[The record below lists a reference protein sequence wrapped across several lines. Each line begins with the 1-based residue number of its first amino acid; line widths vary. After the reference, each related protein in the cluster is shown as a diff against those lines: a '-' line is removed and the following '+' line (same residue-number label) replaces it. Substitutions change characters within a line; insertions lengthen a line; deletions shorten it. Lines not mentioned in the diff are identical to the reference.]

1 MICLDEKKAMISD
14 EEVKALD
21 KEYCSWGDTV
31 HYSKDPKVFAGCE
44 GSFMYDSKDTPYL
57 DLQMMYSA
65 CNFGYKNKRITDAVI
80 DQMNTLPQ
88 LTPKFIQP
96 YKSLLSA
103 KMAKMIEDRFHEKG
117 RMHFNV
123 GGAQANEDAI
133 KVVRNYTH
141 RNGFFAFQGGY
152 HGRTIAASCLTSSF
166 RYREKYGHFGDRANF
181 VPFPYCFRCPY
192 GMKCDSCNH
201 FCVKQFARQFES
213 EYKAIY
219 DPKTG
224 ECEYKAFIAEPILG
238 TGGYINPPEWYFK
251 ELKQVLDEHNIMLV
265 IDEVQ
270 MGMFRTG
277 KWWAIE
283 NYGVVPDVMTFAKS
297 ITNGMNPLA
306 GFWAKEKFIAPDVFT
321 PGSAH
326 STYCS
331 NPIGVRAAYEVMNIV
346 EEEQYDFD
354 SDLYV
359 KISDIFES
367 NRYPE
372 HRVLIIQLIKYIE
385 FLGKKYELEQV
396 MEEYTKYSTMYREDY
411 IKLLKAYYCMI
422 GNYLIKGYGYKISK
436 GLGTIYIEKFVWDK
450 PRKVINLTESRRNK
464 QKLILV
470 LDIR

>member
-1 MICLDEKKAMISD
+1 MICLDEKTMITD
-14 EEVKALD
+14 EEVKELD

-31 HYSKDPKVFAGCE
+31 HYSKNPKVFRGCE
-44 GSFMYDSKDTPYL
+44 GSYMYDSNDTPYL

-80 DQMNTLPQ
+80 NQMNTLPQ

-103 KMAKMIEDRFHEKG
+103 KMAKMIEYRFNEKG

-251 ELKQVLDEHNIMLV
+251 ELKQILDEHGIMLV

-306 GFWAKEKFIAPDVFT
+306 GFWAKEKFISPEVFT

-331 NPIGVRAAYEVMNIV
+331 NPIGVRAAYEVMNII
-346 EEEQYDFD
+346 EEEQYDFEREIPRKSARFMNGLNYLKSKYKQVGD
-354 SDLYV
+354 VGGIGFALRMELTQTDGYTPNRELCDALQEEGLKGDLTY
-359 KISDIFES
+359 
-367 NRYPE
+367 N
-372 HRVLIIQLIKYIE
+372 
-385 FLGKKYELEQV
+385 GKK
-396 MEEYTKYSTMYREDY
+396 
-411 IKLLKAYYCMI
+411 C
-422 GNYLIKGYGYKISK
+422 G
-436 GLGTIYIEKFVWDK
+436 
-450 PRKVINLTESRRNK
+450 
-464 QKLILV
+464 LV
-470 LDIR
+470 LNNGGFYKNVITFVPQLYITDDEIDMAIDLLDQLLGRLTK